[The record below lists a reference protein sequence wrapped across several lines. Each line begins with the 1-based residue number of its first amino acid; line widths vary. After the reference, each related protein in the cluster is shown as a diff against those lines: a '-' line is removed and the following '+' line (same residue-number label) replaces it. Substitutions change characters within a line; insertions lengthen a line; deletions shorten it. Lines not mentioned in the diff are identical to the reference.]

1 MNEISIVL
9 ANLDDPKQA
18 ADVLAMINHYACHPM
33 GQGKPLADEI
43 QNRLIAGLNQQ
54 PNARVFLAYHA
65 DQPVGIAVSFL
76 CFSTFRAKQII
87 NIHDLAVHSDF
98 QRRGIGRKLLAFVK
112 HFAIEQGCGSMTLE
126 VRADNLPARRL
137 YDEFGFQKVG
147 ESLPS
152 DHELFGR
159 LPLDPILAKS
169 T

>member
-1 MNEISIVL
+1 MNDISIVL
-9 ANLDDPKQA
+9 ANLDDPNQA

-43 QNRLIAGLNQQ
+43 QNRLIPALRQQ
-54 PNARVFLAYHA
+54 PNARIFLAYHA

-87 NIHDLAVHSDF
+87 NIHDLSVHSDF
-98 QRRGIGRKLLAFVK
+98 QGRGIGQQLLAAVK
-112 HFAIEQGCGSMTLE
+112 QFAIEQGCGSMTLE
-126 VRADNLPARRL
+126 VRVDNLPARRL
-137 YDEFGFQKVG
+137 YDSFGFQKVG
-147 ESLPS
+147 DSLPG

-159 LPLDPILAKS
+159 LPLDPVSAKH